1 MLYFPRGC
9 EMPPTFLIFIW
20 IVIGLPSFIAGV
32 ILTVA
37 AIYGRRLLR
46 LRRRRLYVR
55 NQSRVS

>member
-1 MLYFPRGC
+1 
-9 EMPPTFLIFIW
+9 MPPTFLIFIW